1 MGRCA
6 RLTVS
11 ACVIAVAAAP
21 ASASARIDFSSQA
34 YNVLAPGETG
44 GVPPDANSTDQARLY
59 DALTPLSGNV
69 SATDLRRYFKSER
82 FGVQGRVKRTEP
94 TGRRGLRIQRDRF
107 NVAHV
112 FGRTRAD
119 VMFGSGWVA
128 VEDRGLL
135 MQIGRGPARVAALDV
150 PGINAFGLVTSLQT
164 FIPTAAADRFVA
176 RQASVLTRTR
186 KGRQVLA
193 DVDAWLAGINTYQ
206 RKNIPAASRP
216 KPWTRVDAF
225 AGFAFIGSIFGNGGG
240 DEVRNGQL
248 LGSLQ
253 ARLGSAAGRSVF
265 RDLREVNDPE
275 APTTIGTRFPYEGVP
290 TGATP
295 GSAVVDPGSTSASAR
310 AAEQAAQASQRRAS
324 NFLLVGAGRSAT
336 GRPLAVMGPQLGY
349 FYPEI
354 FDELDLHGGGI
365 DVRGGSPPVSPYVLI
380 GRGKDFAWS
389 LTSASN
395 DNTDQFLEQL
405 CNADGS
411 APTRASDHYVYKGR
425 CRAMTTFDAGLLK
438 GSAGNPDRE
447 LVFKETV
454 HGPVSGTVTVGGRPY
469 AVSKMRSTRGREP
482 AGLLAMAD
490 LNANKV
496 KSPQD
501 FFSVVNQFETTFN
514 WPYLDSR
521 NAAYFSSGRLPVRA
535 PGTDP
540 SLPTLG
546 TGRYDWRG
554 FLTRDQ
560 HPHGTISRNGLLL
573 NWNGKPAPGWGAAD
587 NNWDL
592 GSLQRVEMYRG
603 FKRRNRLQDVASVMN
618 RAATQDL
625 RALEVWPLIR
635 RVLNTGPA
643 PDARTA
649 QAASLVD
656 AWRSRGA
663 SRLDRD
669 LDGKIDDPGAAVI
682 DAAFPGLALAVLDPV
697 LGPLA
702 EPGGL
707 YAVMH
712 RPDNSPSSSGSS
724 FGGGWYEY
732 MDKDLRT
739 LLGDRVQG
747 RFSRRYCGNG
757 NRDACR
763 DAFWAALK
771 AAADGLAATQGPDP
785 TQWRSDAT
793 RERIKF
799 IPGLIPNTM
808 RWTNR
813 STFQQAI
820 EFGAHR

>member
-1 MGRCA
+1 MGGRT
-6 RLTVS
+6 RLTVA
-11 ACVIAVAAAP
+11 ACVIALAAVP
-21 ASASARIDFSSQA
+21 ASASARTDFTSQA

-44 GVPPDANSTDQARLY
+44 GLPPNANSTDQARLY
-59 DALTPLSGNV
+59 DALTPRSGNV
-69 SATDLRRYFKSER
+69 SAADLPRYFKSER
-82 FGVQGRVKRTEP
+82 FGVQGRVKRTER

-107 NVAHV
+107 DVAHV

-128 VEDRGLL
+128 AEDRGLL

-164 FIPTAAADRFVA
+164 FIPSAAADRFVA

-193 DVDAWLAGINTYQ
+193 DVDAWLTGINTYQ

-253 ARLGSAAGRSVF
+253 ARLGNAAGRSVF

-275 APTTIGTRFPYEGVP
+275 APTTIRTRFPYEGVP
-290 TGATP
+290 SGATP
-295 GSAVVDPGSTSASAR
+295 GSAVVDPGSTTASAR

-336 GRPLAVMGPQLGY
+336 GHPLAVMGPQLGY
-349 FYPEI
+349 YYPEI

-405 CNADGS
+405 CNTDGS
-411 APTRASDHYVYKGR
+411 APTRTSDHYMYKGR

-438 GSAGNPDRE
+438 GSGGNPDRE

-454 HGPVSGTVTVGGRPY
+454 HGPVGGTVTVGGRPY

-482 AGLLAMAD
+482 AGLLAIAD

-496 KSPQD
+496 RSPQD
-501 FFSVVNQFETTFN
+501 FFSVVDQFETTFN

-521 NAAYFSSGRLPVRA
+521 NVAYFSSGRLPNRA

-560 HPHGTISRNGLLL
+560 HPHGIISRNGVLL

-592 GSLQRVEMYRG
+592 GSVQRIEMFRG
-603 FKRRNRLQDVASVMN
+603 FKRRNRLQDVASTMN

-625 RALEVWPLIR
+625 RTLEVWPLIR
-635 RVLNTGPA
+635 RVLDTGPA

-649 QAASLVD
+649 QAASLID

-663 SRLDRD
+663 SRIDRD
-669 LDGKIDDPGAAVI
+669 LDGRIDDPGAAVM

-707 YAVMH
+707 YSTMH
-712 RPDNSPSSSGSS
+712 RPDNAPSSGGSS

-732 MDKDLRT
+732 IDKDLRT

-771 AAADGLAATQGPDP
+771 SAADGLAAAQGPDP

-813 STFQQAI
+813 STFQQLI
-820 EFGAHR
+820 GFSSHR